1 MFRSALNILLVLR
14 DQSSQPLWGL
24 LTFKLLYSLWK
35 KKQLAARL
43 IEIFIYPCCKWFPLK
58 IGEFILS
65 VASRSTIWVYI
76 NESENRNF
84 WNIVKMDKRW
94 IELSDVA
101 NWNEKKYLI
110 DLLTFIDERKKRE
123 IGKKKSKIKTIAPTT
138 ARKSSRKRE
147 TRGGKPHSKGSWKTK
162 KGKSGKRRIRSPT
175 VKRSS
180 LTPSSADWN
189 RQNGR

>member
-1 MFRSALNILLVLR
+1 MFRSALNILLALR

-65 VASRSTIWVYI
+65 MASRSTIWVYI

-84 WNIVKMDKRW
+84 WNIVKW
-94 IELSDVA
+94 INVEL
-101 NWNEKKYLI
+101 NCLTWLIGTKIYLI